1 MAMVRKTIWIDSDTV
16 ELVKKIAEKQRVR
29 ESIVYRSLITD
40 SLRQHD
46 VRFDLIF
53 DRLNDISELIKH
65 GNVMSAS
72 ALVASAMT
80 DAGLKTGDGDNDA
93 FKSHVKAVIRTAIR
107 TGEAVDKQHSDG
119 TLVQS

>member
-1 MAMVRKTIWIDSDTV
+1 MVRKTIWIDSETV
-16 ELVKKIAEKQRVR
+16 ELVEKIAEKQRVR

-53 DRLNDISELIKH
+53 DRLNDLSELVKH

-80 DAGLKTGDGDNDA
+80 DAGLKTDGGDNDA

-107 TGEAVDKQHSDG
+107 TGEAVDRQHSDG
-119 TLVQS
+119 QLLQN